1 MRAVRMGDLHVSQAM
16 KDQLLHLGTIVS
28 KRKGT
33 VLFTRGDAVTGV
45 FLIRGGKILLTL
57 DRINLAFPPR
67 TLGAG
72 SVVGLPAAVGD
83 TPYSLTATVIEDAE
97 LAFVPR
103 EALVDCLRQN
113 PALCFEV
120 MDILSREI
128 SGTRHALK
136 SGSTAT
142 AHKV

>member
-16 KDQLLHLGTIVS
+16 KDQLLRLGTIIS

-33 VLFTRGDAVTGV
+33 ILFTRGDAVTGV

-57 DRINLAFPPR
+57 DRINLALPPR

-103 EALVDCLRQN
+103 EALVACLRQN

-136 SGSTAT
+136 SSSTAT
-142 AHKV
+142 VHKP

>member
-1 MRAVRMGDLHVSQAM
+1 MGVRRRDLTVSQAM
-16 KDQLLHLGTIVS
+16 KEQLLHLGAIVS

-33 VLFTRGDAVTGV
+33 ILFSRGDAVTGV
-45 FLIRGGKILLTL
+45 FLVRGGKVLLAL
-57 DRINLAFPPR
+57 DKINPAFPPR

-72 SVVGLPAAVGD
+72 CVIGLPAAVGGS
-83 TPYSLTATVIEDAE
+83 PYSLTATVVEDAE

-103 EALVDCLRQN
+103 EALVDCLKQN
-113 PALCFEV
+113 PSLCFEV

-136 SGSTAT
+136 RSGNAT
-142 AHKV
+142 AHKQ